1 KNGPR
6 RRRVGENESRPPTPS
21 GAAENRIEPPP
32 PEAGNRVP
40 QVSGSEAV
48 GAAEEQRSLANR
60 REIEELHQQDSARKT
75 GPTSMT
81 RSNPAA
87 MADPHL
93 VADPRAELA
102 DEHACRI
109 LPAFLSLHSYL
120 GLAGGSRGR
129 RRTSASC
136 SAGMGVG
143 APVRGSAPDWV
154 LGKVM
159 TSRIEGAPA
168 SSMKRRSRPKAKR
181 PRGGAP

>member
-1 KNGPR
+1 PR
-6 RRRVGENESRPPTPS
+6 VRSVAANEGRPPTTS

-48 GAAEEQRSLANR
+48 GAAGEQNRLANR
-60 REIEELHQQDSARKT
+60 RKMEELHQQDSARKT

-109 LPAFLSLHSYL
+109 LP
-120 GLAGGSRGR
+120 GSRRSTPTSAWREGRGGGGGPRPAARRGWGWGR
-129 RRTSASC
+129 R
-136 SAGMGVG
+136 
-143 APVRGSAPDWV
+143 
-154 LGKVM
+154 
-159 TSRIEGAPA
+159 
-168 SSMKRRSRPKAKR
+168 
-181 PRGGAP
+181 